1 MSTIR
6 RRIGKERTITEWY
19 RHTMLRKYLRSWV
32 SRETPVNIDRLKNR
46 LIAKIITRFPSL
58 AERFIDAYEP
68 WKSADIPWTPVTKD
82 LGESTVAVVTTAGV
96 HHQDQEPFNM
106 TDHDGDPSWRV
117 IDLRRPLSSLMITHD
132 YYDHADADRD
142 INIVFPVERL
152 KEFEQEG
159 LIGRVADLH
168 YGLMGH
174 ITGRHI
180 LTLIGTTAREIAGRL
195 KSDKVDIVLLI
206 PG

>member
-1 MSTIR
+1 MVLRNVLQHLIRKGHITMS
-6 RRIGKERTITEWY
+6 
-19 RHTMLRKYLRSWV
+19 
-32 SRETPVNIDRLKNR
+32 IDRLKNR
-46 LIAKIITRFPSL
+46 LIAKIITRCPSL
-58 AERFIDAYEP
+58 AERFLEAYEP

-82 LGESTVAVVTTAGV
+82 LGQSSVAVVTTAGV
-96 HHQDQEPFNM
+96 HHRDQEPFNM
-106 TDHDGDPSWRV
+106 KDHDGDPSYRT

-142 INIVFPVERL
+142 INVVFPVARL

-180 LTLIGTTAREIAGRL
+180 FTLIGTTAREIARRL

>member
-1 MSTIR
+1 M
-6 RRIGKERTITEWY
+6 
-19 RHTMLRKYLRSWV
+19 
-32 SRETPVNIDRLKNR
+32 NIDRLKNR
-46 LIAKIITRFPSL
+46 LIAKIITRFPTL
-58 AERFIDAYEP
+58 AERLVDAYEP
-68 WKSADIPWTPVTKD
+68 WKSTDIPWTPVMKE
-82 LGESTVAVVTTAGV
+82 LGKSTVAVVTTAGV
-96 HHQDQEPFNM
+96 HHRDQQPFNM
-106 TDHDGDPSWRV
+106 TDPDGDPSFRI

-142 INIVFPVERL
+142 MNVVFPAERL

-180 LTLIGTTAREIAGRL
+180 LTLIGSTAREITNRL
-195 KSDKVDIVLLI
+195 KSDKVDIVLLA